1 MHGINRRGS
10 VIDIKF
16 AKLNNNIDKGPA
28 LQNAQEPRR
37 SNCILSMQVCVV
49 MYVRCCHHRPL
60 N

>member
-10 VIDIKF
+10 VIDINF

-37 SNCILSMQVCVV
+37 SNCIRFDASVCGDV
-49 MYVRCCHHRPL
+49 H
-60 N
+60 